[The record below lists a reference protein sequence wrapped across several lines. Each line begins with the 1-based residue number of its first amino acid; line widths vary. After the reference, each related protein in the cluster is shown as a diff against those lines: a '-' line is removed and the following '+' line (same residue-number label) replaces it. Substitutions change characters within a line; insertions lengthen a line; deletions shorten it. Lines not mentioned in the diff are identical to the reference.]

1 MCAKLYVE
9 TEIIQ
14 TADNREENVNGKK
27 RKNKIIGETLS
38 IFKFPN
44 SVKEPVRRDQWIAEV
59 PQKYW
64 KPGADEEPRIC
75 ELHFQE
81 KDFIQESSDSNSRR
95 KRQKVSN
102 DTCVAGSLKR
112 KSLRKDAYPSIW
124 PGSPEHLSTI
134 TPPSVTTH
142 FSSEERQKKC

>member
-1 MCAKLYVE
+1 MYVE

-27 RKNKIIGETLS
+27 RNNKIIGETLS

-44 SVKEPVRRDQWIAEV
+44 SVKEPVRRAQWIAEV
-59 PQKYW
+59 PRKYW

-95 KRQKVSN
+95 KRQKVSD

-112 KSLRKDAYPSIW
+112 KRLRKDAYPSIW

-134 TPPSVTTH
+134 TPPSVTT
-142 FSSEERQKKC
+142 K